1 MGYLIKLDFS
11 KSEKG
16 LKRPRLRVSML
27 DFELLED
34 ALFLFTYK
42 ILQQVLRPLI
52 SPLYSI
58 YAGICMYTVL
68 VFRDLLWGP
77 KLRVESLYLAFHP
90 VSSPYPLLLVFIN
103 I

>member
-34 ALFLFTYK
+34 AFFLNSHNK
-42 ILQQVLRPLI
+42 ILQQVLRPII
-52 SPLYSI
+52 SPLYSV
-58 YAGICMYTVL
+58 YAGICTQIQHV
-68 VFRDLLWGP
+68 
-77 KLRVESLYLAFHP
+77 
-90 VSSPYPLLLVFIN
+90 
-103 I
+103 